1 MSRRHKAREVVVQ
14 MLYQLDLNEDVAAD
28 AVRAMIQEE
37 LRDEA
42 VARFA
47 WGLFAGVMETRK
59 QLDERIAS
67 AAANWSL
74 SRMPPTDRNVLRLGA
89 YELLFTDTPH
99 RVVIDEALELAKTYG
114 TAQSS
119 AFVNGILDRMVPSER
134 RRADAGVSRNPA
146 SDVPPAE

>member
-47 WGLFAGVMETRK
+47 WSLFAGVMETRK

-134 RRADAGVSRNPA
+134 RRADAGASRTPA
-146 SDVPPAE
+146 SDAPPAE

>member
-14 MLYQLDLNEDVAAD
+14 MLYQLDLNEDVAPD
-28 AVRAMIQEE
+28 AVRGMIQEE
-37 LRDEA
+37 LRDETL
-42 VARFA
+42 ARFA
-47 WGLFAGVMETRK
+47 WSLFAGVMEARK

-74 SRMPPTDRNVLRLGA
+74 GRMPPTDRNVLRLGA
-89 YELLFTDTPH
+89 YELLFTETPH

-134 RRADAGVSRNPA
+134 RRADAGVSRTPA
-146 SDVPPAE
+146 SDTPSAE